1 MGYVASVLRPDE
13 KLTYETALSWAMYI
27 PGLIAL
33 AAAVIVYFVAK
44 AFALP
49 WYWSEIV
56 GGVLALGAIYMLA
69 REWFERWTTE
79 IAITNK
85 RIILKRGFIRRDTVE
100 MSIDRVES
108 VDVKQSLLGRV
119 FDYGDVIVRGTGT
132 GMAPIRKIDSPLKF
146 RSHVTA
152 H

>member
-1 MGYVASVLRPDE
+1 MGYVDSVLQPTE
-13 KLTYETALSWAMYI
+13 TITYRTALSWAMYI
-27 PGLIAL
+27 PGAVGLV
-33 AAAVIVYFVAK
+33 AAIVIYFVLK
-44 AFALP
+44 AFGVV
-49 WYWSEIV
+49 WYWSELV
-56 GGVLALGAIYMLA
+56 GGLLALGALYMLA

-108 VDVKQSLLGRV
+108 VDVKQSLLGRA

-132 GMAPIRKIDSPLKF
+132 GLAPIRTIDSPLTF

>member
-1 MGYVASVLRPDE
+1 MGYVESVLQPDE
-13 KLTYETALSWAMYI
+13 KLIYETALSWAMYI
-27 PGLIAL
+27 PGAVLLL
-33 AAAVIVYFVAK
+33 AAIVVYLVMK
-44 AFALP
+44 AFGVV
-49 WYWSEIV
+49 WYWSELV
-56 GGVLALGAIYMLA
+56 GGVVALVAIFFLA

-108 VDVKQSLLGRV
+108 VDVKQSLLGRA
-119 FDYGDVIVRGTGT
+119 FDYGDIIVRGTGT
-132 GMAPIRKIDSPLKF
+132 GLAPIRKIDSPLQF